1 MFIYKVDA
9 QQWLPTGFLPTS
21 GSARAN
27 VTSAAWRPLSGDM
40 LAVGTSHGQVHLWTV
55 DMTGHEP
62 PLDALLW
69 QVPGQPPV
77 DAVTTLAWSPTGRYE
92 AMQRLGWHS
101 RLGWGALIGGVVR
114 CVSAT
119 RRPGPQAAGGRQR
132 CVVHAVC
139 V

>member
-1 MFIYKVDA
+1 VAARAGVFIYKIDA

-21 GSARAN
+21 GTARAS

-55 DMTGHEP
+55 DMAGHEP

-77 DAVTTLAWSPTGRYE
+77 DAVTTLAWSPTGRYK
-92 AMQRLGWHS
+92 AMQRGT
-101 RLGWGALIGGVVR
+101 GGSDLVADIWR
-114 CVSAT
+114 C
-119 RRPGPQAAGGRQR
+119 
-132 CVVHAVC
+132 AVNL
-139 V
+139 